1 MVNYANKLRLTLPPM
16 LLLETSSFS
25 LSKQGVQMLDIEFI
39 ITLKCPVL
47 KNFFES
53 CIFVLRVTLSVFLC

>member
-1 MVNYANKLRLTLPPM
+1 MVNYANKLRLILPPM

-39 ITLKCPVL
+39 ITLKCPCS
-47 KNFFES
+47 KEFFCICFES
-53 CIFVLRVTLSVFLC
+53 NFKCFLVLN

>member
-16 LLLETSSFS
+16 LLLETGSFS

-39 ITLKCPVL
+39 ITLKCPCS
-47 KNFFES
+47 KEFF
-53 CIFVLRVTLSVFLC
+53 